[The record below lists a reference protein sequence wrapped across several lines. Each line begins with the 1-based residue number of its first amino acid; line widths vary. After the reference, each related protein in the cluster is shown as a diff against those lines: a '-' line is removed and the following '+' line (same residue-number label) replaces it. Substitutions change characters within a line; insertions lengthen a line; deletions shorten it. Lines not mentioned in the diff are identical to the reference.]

1 MADAH
6 HPGRHRHRKRRGR
19 VAPVVSAVAVLL
31 ATAPAAWFMTHD
43 GDGHTVADAPTKL
56 ESSYGRQPARPGEP
70 GHDDSVPAT
79 GSEIQVGDPSSTPTT
94 GNGPQTGQPKADPT
108 WPGGA
113 PSEPTPSST
122 SSTPAA
128 SPTPT
133 RTDEP
138 SRSEP
143 SRTPRPT
150 ATATEPRPTSPAT
163 TSTTPPQP
171 QPGGASPEETE
182 VLRLTNAERAKHG
195 CGPLT
200 ADPNLL
206 ESAGGHAE
214 DMVDRHFFDHT
225 NPDGE
230 DPFERMRAAGFHGSS
245 MAENIAMGYTSP
257 KAAVAGWMDSS
268 GHRQNILNCDYNRLG
283 VGYDPGRIQE
293 GYASGSWVQNF
304 GRR

>member
-1 MADAH
+1 MTDAH
-6 HPGRHRHRKRRGR
+6 HSGRHRGKRRGR
-19 VAPVVSAVAVLL
+19 LGPVVSAVAVLV
-31 ATAPAAWFMTHD
+31 ATAPAAWFMTHNGGSD
-43 GDGHTVADAPTKL
+43 SLADAPTEL
-56 ESSYGRQPARPGEP
+56 QSSYDDRQPARPGEP
-70 GHDDSVPAT
+70 EYDDSAPAT
-79 GSEIQVGDPSSTPTT
+79 GSDVHIGDPQTPST
-94 GNGPQTGQPKADPT
+94 GRGPQ
-108 WPGGA
+108 PGGRPTSPRRTPA
-113 PSEPTPSST
+113 KPTPSTT
-122 SSTPAA
+122 SSTATA

-133 RTDEP
+133 RTDKP

-150 ATATEPRPTSPAT
+150 VTPTQSRPTSPAS
-163 TSTTPPQP
+163 TSVPTQQP
-171 QPGGASPEETE
+171 QPGGASPEESE

-206 ESAGGHAE
+206 VSAGGHAE

-230 DPFERMRAAGFHGSS
+230 DPFERMRDAGFHGSS
-245 MAENIAMGYTSP
+245 MAENIAMGYSSA
-257 KAAVAGWMDSS
+257 KAVVAGWMDSS
-268 GHRQNILNCDYNRLG
+268 GHRRNILNCDYNRLG
-283 VGYDPGRIQE
+283 VGYDPGQIEE